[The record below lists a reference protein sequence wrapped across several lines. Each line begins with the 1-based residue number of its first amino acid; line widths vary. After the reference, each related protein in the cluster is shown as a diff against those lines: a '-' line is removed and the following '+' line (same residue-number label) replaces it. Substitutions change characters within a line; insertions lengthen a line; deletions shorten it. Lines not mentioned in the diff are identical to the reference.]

1 MASTTC
7 NPSRFQLHNT
17 PCYTMPTLTLWCAP
31 TQIEPLKA
39 ALAVLSQ
46 SAESTLTD
54 IVSQLAEAK
63 GEDDALATSAVAS
76 SPRTPTRP
84 PIALHR

>member
-1 MASTTC
+1 MHNMQSF
-7 NPSRFQLHNT
+7 SR
-17 PCYTMPTLTLWCAP
+17 PTAVHSMLNDARTHTVVCP

-76 SPRTPTRP
+76 SPRTPILA
-84 PIALHR
+84 PIALHH